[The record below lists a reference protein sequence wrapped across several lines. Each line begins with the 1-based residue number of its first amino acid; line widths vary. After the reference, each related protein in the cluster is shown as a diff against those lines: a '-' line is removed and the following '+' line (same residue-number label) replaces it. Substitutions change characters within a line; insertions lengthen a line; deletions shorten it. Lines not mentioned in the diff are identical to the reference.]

1 MGRRIGEGRNEGEGE
16 ELRGEQR
23 ARWVGQGAG
32 ASSHPA
38 EDGIPMGWGPT
49 ELGPACPN
57 IAIYR
62 PGAGEPDA

>member
-38 EDGIPMGWGPT
+38 EDGIPMG
-49 ELGPACPN
+49 
-57 IAIYR
+57 
-62 PGAGEPDA
+62 